1 VIEQPFQ
8 RPSIL
13 DSILPGLPE
22 FHEDLMRKI
31 GLIAVLVG
39 VLIGSFFLT
48 SWLINTGTSPKTT
61 DHRSDAELLASRSIS
76 SRSDLIEAAVAV
88 GLHSS
93 TAMKGNVDS
102 VSRLNDRDVT
112 FKGWLADP
120 GGDATP
126 LTLLIFV
133 AGKNAAVIQTHGER
147 PDVTKEL
154 GLGSGTEQN
163 VAFEVS
169 FVCPRGDYPILVGL
183 GQDKQYFY
191 LTSPQCP

>member
-1 VIEQPFQ
+1 
-8 RPSIL
+8 
-13 DSILPGLPE
+13 
-22 FHEDLMRKI
+22 MRKVA
-31 GLIAVLVG
+31 LIAMLVG
-39 VLIGSFFLT
+39 VLIGSFSLT
-48 SWLINTGTSPKTT
+48 LWLLNTGTSPNTT
-61 DHRSDAELLASRSIS
+61 DHRSDAELLASSNVS

-102 VSRLNDRDVT
+102 VSRLNDREVT

-120 GGDATP
+120 GSDATP

-147 PDVTKEL
+147 SDVTKEF
-154 GLGSGTEQN
+154 GLAFGAEQN
-163 VAFEVS
+163 VSFEVS
-169 FVCPRGDYPILVGL
+169 FVCPTGDHPFLVGL